1 MANRW
6 VLRRIP
12 PVSHPSRAGRGGAT
26 HTVVVSLLVLLVPLL
41 VLGLSGL
48 LLYRRLVRAPGYT
61 SLVLRLGA
69 AALLVVLTA
78 AIFVG
83 VAYQNGGLDGRP
95 ARLFGMV
102 GMAWVAVAFY
112 LLIGTLVG
120 ALGALALRIARR
132 GREARRTWH
141 RRSVPVI
148 IVASVLVTAYG
159 MVEARQVA
167 VDESS
172 VTIPGLPPELEGYR
186 VAVISDLH
194 VGPIRGA
201 DLTAQA
207 VGLAN
212 GAEPDVILLAGDLTD
227 GTTAQFAEVL
237 APLADL
243 SAPDGV
249 YAVTGNHEYYAGD
262 ALGWVA
268 LWRELGLRVL
278 LNESVVVERD
288 GATLRIAGVSDA
300 AGTEVPAAEPA
311 DAALLPQLGR
321 ALAAVDPRESSILIA
336 HRPGVGEDPL
346 VRAAGIDLMVS
357 GHTHGGQLWP
367 FTLLVP
373 LANPTIQG
381 LDVIEGTTA
390 YTTRGVG
397 TWGPPTRV
405 LAPAEVSLL
414 TLTGGRTPADG

>member
-1 MANRW
+1 MSIV
-6 VLRRIP
+6 VLF
-12 PVSHPSRAGRGGAT
+12 
-26 HTVVVSLLVLLVPLL
+26 VPLL
-41 VLGLSGL
+41 VLALSGL

-61 SLVLRLGA
+61 SLLFRLGTA
-69 AALLVVLTA
+69 GLLAVLTA

-83 VAYQNGGLDGRP
+83 VAYQSGGLDGRP
-95 ARLFGMV
+95 ARLFGTV
-102 GMAWVAVAFY
+102 GMTWIAVAFY
-112 LLIGTLVG
+112 LLLGALLG

-132 GREARRTWH
+132 GPQARRTWH

-148 IVASVLVTAYG
+148 VAASLLITAYG
-159 MVEARQVA
+159 LVEARQVA
-167 VDESS
+167 VSE
-172 VTIPGLPPELEGYR
+172 VTVAIPRLPAELEGYR
-186 VAVISDLH
+186 VAVVSDLH

-207 VGLAN
+207 VRLAN
-212 GAEPDVILLAGDLTD
+212 DAAPDVILLAGDLTD

-262 ALGWVA
+262 AGGWVER
-268 LWRELGLRVL
+268 WRDLGLTVL
-278 LNESVVVERD
+278 LNESTVIERD

-300 AGTEVPAAEPA
+300 AGTEVPTAAA
-311 DAALLPQLGR
+311 DPRLLPQLGD
-321 ALAAVDPRESSILIA
+321 ALTQVVPEDPAILIA
-336 HRPGVGEDPL
+336 HRPDVAQDPL

-357 GHTHGGQLWP
+357 GHTHGGQIWP

-397 TWGPPTRV
+397 TWGPPARV

-414 TLTGGRTPADG
+414 TLTAG